1 MSTTKLNI
9 GKIPISKGEYQDGT
23 TYQRLNQVTMLGST
37 YQSKI
42 DDNTSAPAQ
51 IGADGAVENINTDK
65 WLCIAVGNVS
75 AARKVMYNNETSRLE
90 AGNVQEAID
99 EVCSKV
105 SDLTSQMQTEQT
117 RVNDELAK
125 KFNSENITQESGE
138 AEDKVMSQKA
148 VSVNVNKK
156 FISILANKGYVN
168 ANGNFNLQDYN
179 FCYFIIK
186 LNIDKP
192 LYVKGAVTNNVSIY
206 YIAFFDKDWNFLEE
220 GSLINTG
227 NTEDKIESYPENAY
241 YAAISTNSSTTKDI
255 IIENDSPTS
264 FIIPNT
270 RLDKN
275 DILELQSINKYTATN
290 MGAKVNIGYVTVNNT
305 INTADIYFKYYII
318 KLNKQYDLK
327 CSNACSNNSAINYLV
342 FADENF
348 NLLQEGLRSNDNVK
362 SLTISKESFPE
373 NAAYVYITC
382 MSDAILEFTN
392 SQYNLGV
399 LNTIDTDLI
408 SLQVATRTVYLYN
421 RTNSVKRS
429 YGKNIFDKNANI
441 IQGFFINSNGDE
453 QPNSDYFISDY
464 IPLKGKKAV
473 INMTGSGGF
482 CAAYD
487 KNFNLIKSSLAIIN
501 ENTTIDGSIDGY
513 EYCRV
518 SGPLSDIDQFMVEYG
533 DTHTLYEASN
543 PIVGYIDDIKEETYP
558 DGGKYVT
565 KDSMASNDEITCNDL
580 SVIKNDYAL
589 SFYGLIES
597 SDISILIGTYAG
609 DVTIDGN
616 NVSYGDTTKSHGLVL
631 KDFLSVSIM
640 VKKYGKGDLTINT
653 NGGTFTVQD
662 IPMISVMSRIRA
674 KCLTGSFKKVLLSF
688 HSSVYSKPIWVLGDS
703 YMDIWPPLIYN
714 KYSNVMY
721 NGYGGYAAINAY
733 QSFMQAIKY
742 GKPKIIVW
750 AIGMNNWESAWDSH
764 VDSFDEWKE
773 YTSKVVSLCEKDN
786 IDVIFITAPN
796 TPLHSNAKKTAYT
809 KSTWG
814 SSHRI
819 IDVNEAVLKNAE
831 TNEWYDGMLAS
842 DSIHPTGHGAISIAN
857 YIESY
862 LYELS

>member
-1 MSTTKLNI
+1 MGKFDDYINVTAPFHSATIKGKLGNANEIFLEGDTKNIENEIKEINSRHENLNKKHDTLSSKHESLSRTVQGIAATGGASTATNV
-9 GKIPISKGEYQDGT
+9 
-23 TYQRLNQVTMLGST
+23 TYNN
-37 YQSKI
+37 
-42 DDNTSAPAQ
+42 NTSGLNA
-51 IGADGAVENINTDK
+51 ENTQD
-65 WLCIAVGNVS
+65 
-75 AARKVMYNNETSRLE
+75 
-90 AGNVQEAID
+90 AID
-99 EVCSKV
+99 ELQNSKIAK
-105 SDLTSQMQTEQT
+105 TSILQ
-117 RVNDELAK
+117 ELGT
-125 KFNSENITQESGE
+125 SEKDII
-138 AEDKVMSQKA
+138 SQKA
-148 VSVNVNKK
+148 VSSSIIKK
-156 FISILANKGYVN
+156 FISIFANKGYIN
-168 ANGNFNLQDYN
+168 ANGDFNKMDYL
-179 FCYFIIK
+179 FCYFIVK
-186 LNIDKP
+186 LNINKP

-206 YIAFFDKDWNFLEE
+206 YIAFFDKDWNFLRA
-220 GSLINTG
+220 GSLINTD
-227 NTEDKIESYPENAY
+227 NTEDKIESYPTNAY
-241 YAAISTNSSTTKDI
+241 YAVISARSNTLSDI
-255 IIENDSPTS
+255 IIENDSPTL
-264 FIIPNT
+264 FVVPDT

-275 DILELQSINKYTATN
+275 DILELQSINKYINTN
-290 MGAKVNIGYVTVNNT
+290 MGAKVNIGYVKVDNT
-305 INTADIYFKYYII
+305 INTIDIYFKYYII

-327 CSNACSNNSAINYLV
+327 CTNICSDNAAINYLV
-342 FADENF
+342 YADENF
-348 NLLQEGLRSNDNVK
+348 NLLQEGIRSNDHVK
-362 SLTISKESFPE
+362 SLTIPKESFPE

-382 MSDAILEFTN
+382 RSDAILEFTN
-392 SQYNLGV
+392 SEFNLGV

-408 SLQVATRTVYLYN
+408 NLQVAIRTINLYN
-421 RTNSVKRS
+421 RSNDIKNVKCS

-441 IQGFFINSNGDE
+441 IKGFFINLYGDE

-464 IPLKGKKAV
+464 IPLKGKKVV
-473 INMTGSGGF
+473 INMGGSGGF

-487 KNFNLIKSSLAIIN
+487 KNFNLIKSSLALIN

-518 SGPLSDIDQFMVEYG
+518 SGQLLHIDKFMVEYG
-533 DTHTLYEASN
+533 DTHTLYEASS
-543 PIVGYIDDIKEETYP
+543 PIAGYIDNINKETYP

-565 KDSMASNDEITCNDL
+565 KDSMVSNDEITCNDL

-609 DVTIDGN
+609 DVTIDRN
-616 NVSYGDTTKSHGLVL
+616 NVSYGDTTKPHGLVL

-640 VKKYGKGDLTINT
+640 VKKYEKGDLTINT

-662 IPMISVMSRIRA
+662 IPMVSVMSRIRA
-674 KCLTGSFKKVLLSF
+674 KCLTGSFKKVSLSF

-703 YMDIWPPLIYN
+703 YMDIWPPLVYD
-714 KYSNVMY
+714 KYSNIMY

-742 GKPKIIVW
+742 GKPKTIVW
-750 AIGMNNWESAWDSH
+750 AIGMNNWESAWGSY

-773 YTSKVVSLCEKDN
+773 YTSKVVSYCEKDN
-786 IDVIFITAPN
+786 IEVIFITAPN

-819 IDVNEAVLKNAE
+819 IDVNEAVLKNSE

-857 YIESY
+857 YIESHIF
-862 LYELS
+862 ELS